1 MSAVP
6 RSHRYLCRRT
16 GSHIHFWMHYNYRQ
30 NCKPLN
36 SDSFSFLF
44 KPGYGYLNEQREER
58 THQSLDVSADPCSR
72 RCVCRRTGSCTRG
85 YKSPH
90 SRRHTTDTQHS
101 RCQQPRSCRGDSCL
115 GLRGRPLQPLEGLIK
130 AI

>member
-1 MSAVP
+1 MCLQ
-6 RSHRYLCRRT
+6 SHVVTGTSVGGQVHISIFGCTIIIDKTVNRRLV
-16 GSHIHFWMHYNYRQ
+16 I
-30 NCKPLN
+30 P
-36 SDSFSFLF
+36 FLF
-44 KPGYGYLNEQREER
+44 KPGYGYLNEKREER

-130 AI
+130 GI